1 MRSFGNFLEWAC
13 HPKTGRPPKSR
24 FYLRQKLEGL
34 PACVLHDAKPVD
46 YNPEYRFSRQ
56 HPRQTHPE
64 SPPCNT
70 PPPLPAPPF
79 ATAPGRQH
87 RPAAIAAPSAA
98 LAKRTS
104 DKPATTNAPTK
115 KKGVNKV
122 TYQRSSSE
130 ETTAATVHA
139 YRECKGMH
147 NAGACRG
154 YTRK

>member
-1 MRSFGNFLEWAC
+1 MDL
-13 HPKTGRPPKSR
+13 PGRAPKSLG
-24 FYLRQKLEGL
+24 FTCAGGWNGHLRASCTMENLSIIALSTVLAANPPRNPTMQHATVSPSPAIRHALLAASITLGL
-34 PACVLHDAKPVD
+34 
-46 YNPEYRFSRQ
+46 
-56 HPRQTHPE
+56 
-64 SPPCNT
+64 
-70 PPPLPAPPF
+70 
-79 ATAPGRQH
+79 
-87 RPAAIAAPSAA
+87 IAAPSAA

-130 ETTAATVHA
+130 ETTAERDRRM